1 MSYNSRIHPTESFPA
16 NLRDLDDSALH
27 ALNSKVHREL
37 DAEYLC
43 GAPEPETEFRR
54 EELNEEL
61 DRRESNE
68 QSSLTSRSHLT
79 LVRAV

>member
-1 MSYNSRIHPTESFPA
+1 MSYNSRIHPNESFPA

-27 ALNSKVHREL
+27 VLNSKVHREL

-54 EELNEEL
+54 EELTEEL
-61 DRRESNE
+61 DRRASIE
-68 QSSLTSRSHLT
+68 QSGVMSGHLS
-79 LVRAV
+79 LVRAI